1 MGFFSA
7 VGIDVSLDSLP
18 KLAGLIDRV
27 KAEPKIAAW
36 IAKRPETPM

>member
-1 MGFFSA
+1 MGIFSG
-7 VGIDVSLDSLP
+7 VGIDVSFDNLP
-18 KLAGLIDRV
+18 KLAGLIGRV